1 MPLSLIKRGENL
13 FNRTR
18 DAAMRQGGGRLP
30 WPAGGRATFAFAG
43 HNRPQETLA
52 SRHFLGFNLNK
63 VG

>member
-1 MPLSLIKRGENL
+1 MPLSLIKTSEIH

-18 DAAMRQGGGRLP
+18 DAAMRQDGGCLP
-30 WPAGGRATFAFAG
+30 GGRATFALAG
-43 HNRPQETLA
+43 RDRPQETLA

>member
-1 MPLSLIKRGENL
+1 MPLSLIKTSENP

-18 DAAMRQGGGRLP
+18 DAAMRQDGGRLS
-30 WPAGGRATFAFAG
+30 GGRATSAFAG

-52 SRHFLGFNLNK
+52 SRHYLGFNLNK